1 MTYYLYLEDLII
13 INGVSL
19 DIALTS
25 DLLFKKIKIVLTD
38 VDGVLTDGGMY
49 YSVDGD
55 VMKKFHARDGMGI
68 SLLRKNN
75 IPTVI
80 VTKEKTKMVKHWAK
94 KMNAKLFDGV
104 LHKEEIL
111 KKICTKYDVSPSE
124 IAYIGDDVNDIELLK
139 LVGLGVVPKDGNQ
152 ITKKS
157 SNYISKTIGGKGVF
171 REIAELILLSKK
183 IPIKY

>member
-1 MTYYLYLEDLII
+1 M
-13 INGVSL
+13 
-19 DIALTS
+19 LTS
-25 DLLFKKIKIVLTD
+25 TLVFKKIKIVLTD

-49 YSVDGD
+49 YSKDGD

-68 SLLRKNN
+68 SLLRKKD
-75 IPTVI
+75 IITVI
-80 VTKEKTKMVKHWAK
+80 VTKEKTKMVKKWAK

-104 LHKEEIL
+104 LKKEEIL
-111 KKICTKYDVSPSE
+111 EKICTQYDVSLSE
-124 IAYIGDDVNDIELLK
+124 IAYIGDDVNDVNLLK

-152 ITKKS
+152 IAKKS

-171 REIAELILLSKK
+171 REVAELILLSKK